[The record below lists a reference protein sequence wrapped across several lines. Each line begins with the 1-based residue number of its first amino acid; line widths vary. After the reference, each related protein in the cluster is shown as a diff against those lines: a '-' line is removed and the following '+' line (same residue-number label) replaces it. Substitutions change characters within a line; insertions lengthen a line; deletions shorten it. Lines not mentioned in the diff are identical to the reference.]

1 MGIEPSIFKS
11 IKALLG
17 PESDYEAF
25 DHDILL
31 FINGVLS
38 TLTQL
43 GIGPKEGFRI
53 TGDTETWDDLLGDNH
68 DLDFVK
74 DYIFMK
80 VKLIFD
86 PPASSAVMSAYQE
99 HCKEL
104 EWRINVAVDPSRL
117 DL

>member
-17 PESDYEAF
+17 PDADYEVY
-25 DHDILL
+25 DNDILL
-31 FINGVLS
+31 FINGVFS

-43 GIGPKEGFRI
+43 GVGPKEGFRI
-53 TGDTETWDDLLGDNH
+53 TGETETWDDFLEGNK
-68 DLDFVK
+68 DLEFVK

-86 PPASSAVMSAYQE
+86 PPSSSAVMNAYQE
-99 HCKEL
+99 ACKEL

-117 DL
+117 DT